1 MFDLSNTYD
10 LALRVEDDNPMQHFS
25 TSNGHMTI
33 KADDFFISHL
43 PLQYCNTGDA
53 VPDADN
59 HCRSHVVFGRGEK
72 VLADMYNSA
81 LSHITFSLSPEERF
95 LQAHFAIN
103 PMQILP
109 FIDDVHPDLHVEVHS
124 E

>member
-10 LALRVEDDNPMQHFS
+10 LALRVEGDNPMQHFS
-25 TSNGHMTI
+25 MSNGAITI

-43 PLQYCNTGDA
+43 PLQYCNTA
-53 VPDADN
+53 AAPDTN
-59 HCRSHVVFGRGEK
+59 NYCHSHVVFGRGDK

-81 LSHITFSLSPEERF
+81 LSHITFSLSPEEKS

-109 FIDDVHPDLHVEVHS
+109 FMNDVHPDLHVEVYS